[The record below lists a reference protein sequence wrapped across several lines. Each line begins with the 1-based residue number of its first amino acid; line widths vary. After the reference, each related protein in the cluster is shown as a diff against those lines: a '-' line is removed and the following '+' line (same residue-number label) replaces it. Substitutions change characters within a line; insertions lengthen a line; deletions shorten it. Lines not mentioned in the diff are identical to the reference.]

1 MTRILFVDDEPRVLE
16 ALQNLLRRHRRGWDM
31 VFAEG
36 GQRGLDLLTED
47 HFDIVVSDIRMPK
60 VDGATVLQAAQKL
73 QPEAV
78 RIVLSGFMEQ
88 ETALRAVPVA
98 HQFLAKPCDPM
109 SLEVTLDRACQL
121 HELIRDPELR
131 RILGQVQKL
140 PSIPS
145 TWARLKT
152 VMDSPT
158 SNASQ
163 VATVLR
169 QDVAVCARIL
179 QLVNSPFFGPA
190 RRITALEDAVTYLG
204 NNLIKN
210 LVFSLELFQSAPASS
225 AFSLEEMR
233 VHTLLTASIAR
244 RVVPERRLAD
254 EAFFAAMLHDVG
266 LLVLATLPE
275 VPQDPTLH
283 LRIGA
288 YLMSLWG
295 MDTPLIHAVQ
305 DHHNPSARASGR
317 FTTTTAVHVADVL
330 ALRHRPF
337 AACPPTDFD
346 WEYLELVGITD
357 RVASWEQVAE
367 EAVLS
372 LASLS

>member
-36 GQRGLDLLTED
+36 GQRGLDLLAED
-47 HFDIVVSDIRMPK
+47 RFDIVVSDIRMPK
-60 VDGATVLQAAQKL
+60 VDGATVLQAAQRL

-98 HQFLAKPCDPM
+98 HQFLPKPCDPM
-109 SLEVTLDRACQL
+109 ALENTLDRACQL

-131 RILGQVQKL
+131 RVLGQVQKL

-145 TWARLKT
+145 TWARLKK

-179 QLVNSPFFGPA
+179 QLVNSSFFGPA

-210 LVFSLELFQSAPASS
+210 LVFSLELFQSSPTTSW
-225 AFSLEEMR
+225 FSLEEMR

-266 LLVLATLPE
+266 LLVMATLPE
-275 VPQDPTLH
+275 VPEDPTLH
-283 LRIGA
+283 PRIGA

-295 MDTPLIHAVQ
+295 MDAPLIHAVL
-305 DHHNPSARASGR
+305 DHHNPGARASGR
-317 FTTTTAVHVADVL
+317 FTATTAVHVADVL

-337 AACPPTDFD
+337 TACPPTDFD
-346 WEYLELVGITD
+346 WDYLELVGITD
-357 RVASWEQVAE
+357 RVPVWEGIAE
-367 EAVLS
+367 EAVLALGS
-372 LASLS
+372 LQ